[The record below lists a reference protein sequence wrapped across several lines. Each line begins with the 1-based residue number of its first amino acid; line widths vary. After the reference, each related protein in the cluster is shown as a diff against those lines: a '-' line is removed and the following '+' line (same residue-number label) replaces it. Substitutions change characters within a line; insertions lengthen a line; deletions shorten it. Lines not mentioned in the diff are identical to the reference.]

1 MRTEEIATMA
11 LHKLMEIDKDSAQRF
26 MVEEIDMSEK
36 EFDSYGVRRRRKAT
50 DISWCLDEQDD
61 PCLPKEV
68 EIPYDIFDD
77 DIADYLSD
85 KYGYFVD
92 DYDVEEEE

>member
-1 MRTEEIATMA
+1 MRAEEIATMA

-36 EFDSYGVRRRRKAT
+36 EFDFYGVRRRRKAT
-50 DISWCLDEQDD
+50 DISWCFDEQDD

-85 KYGYFVD
+85 KYGYLVD

>member
-1 MRTEEIATMA
+1 MRAEEIATMA
-11 LHKLMEIDKDSAQRF
+11 LHRLMEIDKDSAQKF

-36 EFDSYGVRRRRKAT
+36 EFDFYGVRRRRKAI
-50 DISWCLDEQDD
+50 DISWCFDEQDD
-61 PCLPKEV
+61 PCLPKEI

-85 KYGYFVD
+85 KYGYIVD
-92 DYDVEEEE
+92 GYVVEEEE